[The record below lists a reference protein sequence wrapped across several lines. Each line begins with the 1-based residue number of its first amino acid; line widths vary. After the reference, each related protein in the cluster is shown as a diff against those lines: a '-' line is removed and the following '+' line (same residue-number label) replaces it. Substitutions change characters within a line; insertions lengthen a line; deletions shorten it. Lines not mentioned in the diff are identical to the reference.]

1 MFSILNGIRV
11 LDITTIVLGPY
22 ATQMLGDF
30 GADVIKIESPE
41 GDLFRAVRP
50 GRSPKMGAGFMNSN
64 RNKRSLTLNLKTEE
78 GRQLF
83 YKLAKTADVIVHNMR
98 NKTAIKLGIGYDDVK
113 IHNPEIIYCGAQG
126 FGEAGPLADTPAYDD
141 IIQAASGF
149 AYLNA
154 DAEGNPRYAPT
165 ILADKVAAH
174 QLAFAVMGGLIHKL
188 RTGKGC
194 FIETPMFEGLVSF
207 IMVEAFSNLSFV
219 PSTGGTGYA
228 RMNSPYR
235 RPYPTKDGFIGLLPY
250 STKHWIEFFK
260 LVDRPDMTE
269 SELVK
274 DPVKRSQ
281 HIDEMYEMIFEFTPS
296 KTTEEWCALLS
307 ETDIPYTKVN
317 RLDDLLENEH
327 LQAVKF
333 FEEYEHPTEGTM
345 RRIRSPYTIE
355 GVEKTEDLPTPH
367 LGEANESILTELGLD
382 TAEIKQLEE
391 KGVISANK

>member
-1 MFSILNGIRV
+1 MFAILNGVRV

-30 GADVIKIESPE
+30 GADVIKIESPD

-50 GRSPKMGAGFMNSN
+50 GRSAMMGAGFMNSN
-64 RNKRSLTLNLKTEE
+64 RNKRSVTLNLKTEE
-78 GRQLF
+78 GKELF
-83 YKLAKTADVIVHNMR
+83 YKLVKTADVIVHNMR
-98 NKTAIKLGIGYDDVK
+98 NKTAIKLGIGYEDVK
-113 IHNPEIIYCGAQG
+113 LHKPDIIYCGAQG
-126 FGEAGPLADTPAYDD
+126 FGEGGPLADTPAYDD

-149 AYLNA
+149 AHLNA
-154 DAEGNPRYAPT
+154 DADGNPRYAPT
-165 ILADKVAAH
+165 IIADKVAAQ

-260 LVDRPDMTE
+260 LVDRPEMNE

-274 DPVKRSQ
+274 DPIKRSEN
-281 HIDEMYEMIFEFTPS
+281 IDELYKQIQEYTPA
-296 KTTEEWCALLS
+296 KTTDEWCELLGKS
-307 ETDIPYTKVN
+307 DIPHTRVN

-327 LQAVKF
+327 LKAVGF
-333 FEEYEHPTEGTM
+333 FEEYEHPTEGAM

-355 GVEKTEDLPTPH
+355 GVEQSDDLPTPR
-367 LGEANESILTELGLD
+367 LGEANETILKELGLEPE
-382 TAEIKQLEE
+382 AIRQLQE
-391 KGVISANK
+391 KGVI